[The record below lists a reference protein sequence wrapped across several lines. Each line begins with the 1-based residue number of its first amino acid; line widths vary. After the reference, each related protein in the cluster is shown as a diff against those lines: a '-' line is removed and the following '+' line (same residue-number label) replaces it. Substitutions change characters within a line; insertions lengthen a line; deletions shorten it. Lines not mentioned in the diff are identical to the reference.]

1 MWGAAPLQT
10 GLGLIQGIFFYDDGP
25 FPVETGAR
33 WVRGEWGVS
42 LENEPP
48 SVLPFGLNKGS
59 TRFCPSQS
67 EGPF

>member
-1 MWGAAPLQT
+1 MGGLHPYRRVWGSFR
-10 GLGLIQGIFFYDDGP
+10 GFFFYDDGP

-59 TRFCPSQS
+59 TRFCPSRS